1 MGSIGE
7 AGAVSLHIE
16 RLVLDGLPLTAA
28 QAARMQLALER
39 ELARLIAGSGDAGA
53 WDPAAAPPAT
63 AVATPAVRWDAT
75 RPHQLGRAL
84 AHSVFASFNSSSP
97 AGAGPR
103 GRS

>member
-1 MGSIGE
+1 MTARRAPIT
-7 AGAVSLHIE
+7 LHID

-28 QAARMQLALER
+28 QAARLQPALER

-53 WDPAAAPPAT
+53 WDPGAAAPAT
-63 AVATPAVRWDAT
+63 AVAAPTVRWDAT

-84 AHSVFASFNSSSP
+84 AHGVLASLNSSSP
-97 AGAGPR
+97 SNAGPR